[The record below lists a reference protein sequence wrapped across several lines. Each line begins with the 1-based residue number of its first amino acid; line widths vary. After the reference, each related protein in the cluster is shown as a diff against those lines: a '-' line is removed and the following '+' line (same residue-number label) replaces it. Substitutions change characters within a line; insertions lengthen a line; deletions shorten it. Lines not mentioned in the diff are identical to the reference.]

1 MAHPSHYDGR
11 ELEALSI
18 TSRYQRWIAEQFAPY
33 LSGRIMEV
41 GAGIGTMARHWLEYS
56 SELHLVEP
64 ARNLYIALNEALS
77 SSSGVSLYCGT
88 LDDVVCGPM
97 KHSGHT
103 LDAAIMVNVLEHIA
117 DDIGT
122 LRLIHDLLKPNG
134 YLLLFVPALPAL
146 FGSLDRAFGHQR
158 RYTKSSLKEAVT
170 SAGFDLVR
178 LRYFDVLGVLPWW
191 LVGRVMRSQT
201 IRPAMAGL
209 YDRYAVPVGRL
220 LEAAIPPPFGKNLVV
235 VARR

>member
-1 MAHPSHYDGR
+1 MAHSSHYDGR
-11 ELEALSI
+11 ELEALSV
-18 TSRYQRWIAEQFAPY
+18 TSRYQHWIAEQFTPY

-41 GAGIGTMARHWLEYS
+41 GAGIGTMARHWLRYS
-56 SELHLVEP
+56 SDLHLVEP
-64 ARNLYIALNEALS
+64 ARNLYVTLNDALGS
-77 SSSGVSLYCGT
+77 RPGVSLYCGT
-88 LDDVVCGPM
+88 LDDVVGGPM
-97 KHSGHT
+97 KHSMHAF
-103 LDAAIMVNVLEHIA
+103 DAAIMVNVLEHIT

-134 YLLLFVPALPAL
+134 HLLLFVPALPAL

-158 RYTKSSLKEAVT
+158 RYTKLSLKQAVT
-170 SAGFDLVR
+170 AAGFNLVR

-201 IRPAMAGL
+201 IRPTAAGL

-220 LEAAIPPPFGKNLVV
+220 MEAAIPPPFGKNLVL